1 MSTTPPERTG
11 LLDPKTMDGP
21 KVPFTVNDVFRSSPK
36 LFLSYHVASTPF
48 FVFNTMGSV
57 IGAGLY
63 GLGFRTVPARLIAP
77 TLIASSTSSLAVMTS
92 TTGLA
97 FGCLGV
103 VLGIGKLS
111 QVAMKGENATPI
123 PYNDEGVQ
131 QRVDGLSHNFMVRL
145 LDLSCWSGIGLA
157 ATVLLLAGGP
167 SKVKL
172 CAGTLGA
179 VQAVSLGS
187 AIGGLGAFGCLYSL
201 RMKGKDEE

>member
-1 MSTTPPERTG
+1 MSSAPPERTG

-21 KVPFTVNDVFRSSPK
+21 KVPFTVYDVFRSSPK
-36 LFLSYHVASTPF
+36 SFLTYHATSTAF

-77 TLIASSTSSLAVMTS
+77 TLMASSTSSLAVMTS

-97 FGCLGV
+97 FGCIGI

-111 QVAMKGENATPI
+111 QIAMKGENATPI

-131 QRVDGLSHNFMVRL
+131 QRVNGLSHNFMVRL

-179 VQAVSLGS
+179 VQALSVGS
-187 AIGGLGAFGCLYSL
+187 AIGGLGAFGCLYIL
-201 RMKGKDEE
+201 RMKDKDEE